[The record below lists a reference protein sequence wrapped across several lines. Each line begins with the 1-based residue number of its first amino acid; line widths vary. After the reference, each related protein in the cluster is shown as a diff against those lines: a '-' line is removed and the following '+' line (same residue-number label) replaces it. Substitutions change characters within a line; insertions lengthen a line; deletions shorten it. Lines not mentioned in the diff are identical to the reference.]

1 MNNQDYEQ
9 KKRECWEEFTTM
21 PLYKAFSFAFDRAYT
36 LGKQF
41 GNSEQVD
48 AEGEEMLTVSR
59 KRVQEMYAANE
70 RIKADFPDKETA
82 HISDHINYVLK
93 YLFDSKCL
101 PDACNVASPSQNSPE
116 NCDSEPHISTDCD
129 KPAEPQE
136 RFCQREDSAVDVE
149 GSQASATSETSD
161 TDHTKSRELK
171 LQTAQDKPGER
182 CVNISQNIENCD
194 NRLLVASMAMQGILS
209 NMDLFKNVLETGTEI
224 LSGDGISYRAV
235 AKASLLFADA
245 LIAEAEKGAGE

>member
-149 GSQASATSETSD
+149 GSQASATSATQP
-161 TDHTKSRELK
+161 TT
-171 LQTAQDKPGER
+171 
-182 CVNISQNIENCD
+182 
-194 NRLLVASMAMQGILS
+194 
-209 NMDLFKNVLETGTEI
+209 
-224 LSGDGISYRAV
+224 
-235 AKASLLFADA
+235 
-245 LIAEAEKGAGE
+245 